1 MMDYKL
7 IATDLDETLLN
18 DEHQVCAENMKW
30 INKAVRE
37 RGVRIVAATGRGYN
51 QILPELTQIGLNDQP
66 DEYTISY
73 NGAAITENKGFK
85 MISWQGLDFDK
96 MAEIFA
102 FGVKH
107 DVCIHIYAD
116 EELFVYHV
124 NDDEYKRLTAQK
136 LACTYFEEPSV
147 DFLKGKRIAKI
158 LFENTNTD
166 YLKSLAPLMKD
177 MTEGCVEVSYS
188 SNRYMEFN
196 TLGVNKGTALAILA
210 NKLSIPIEQT
220 IAIGDNY
227 NDVAMLKAAGLA
239 VAAGNGVDD
248 VKALCDYTT
257 QADNNE
263 GVVAEAIRKFIYHED
278 I

>member
-1 MMDYKL
+1 MM
-7 IATDLDETLLN
+7 
-18 DEHQVCAENMKW
+18 
-30 INKAVRE
+30 
-37 RGVRIVAATGRGYN
+37 
-51 QILPELTQIGLNDQP
+51 
-66 DEYTISY
+66 
-73 NGAAITENKGFK
+73 
-85 MISWQGLDFDK
+85 
-96 MAEIFA
+96 
-102 FGVKH
+102 
-107 DVCIHIYAD
+107 
-116 EELFVYHV
+116 
-124 NDDEYKRLTAQK
+124 
-136 LACTYFEEPSV
+136 
-147 DFLKGKRIAKI
+147 
-158 LFENTNTD
+158 
-166 YLKSLAPLMKD
+166 
-177 MTEGCVEVSYS
+177 EGCVEVSYS